1 MYLNKLLCFF
11 SLGKN
16 TIETR
21 CCKHTNIFPFFKI
34 KCNYIFGFLSS
45 FGLIIYESGFYG
57 LRFFVCFFEKDK
69 ASKRFKKCRQ
79 ESGRVCDNCKT
90 NVSSCVSVVWQS
102 VITREKN
109 FFFFLC
115 FEKMNL
121 DFIFVKLD
129 SIKIES
135 RKSFNETPFH
145 ISYPA

>member
-1 MYLNKLLCFF
+1 MQLFCVFILL
-11 SLGKN
+11 SV
-16 TIETR
+16 
-21 CCKHTNIFPFFKI
+21 
-34 KCNYIFGFLSS
+34 
-45 FGLIIYESGFYG
+45 LITYESGFYR
-57 LRFFVCFFEKDK
+57 LRLFVCFFEKDK

-79 ESGRVCDNCKT
+79 ESGRFCNNCKT

-121 DFIFVKLD
+121 DFNFVKPD
-129 SIKIES
+129 SVKMES

-145 ISYPA
+145 ISSPA